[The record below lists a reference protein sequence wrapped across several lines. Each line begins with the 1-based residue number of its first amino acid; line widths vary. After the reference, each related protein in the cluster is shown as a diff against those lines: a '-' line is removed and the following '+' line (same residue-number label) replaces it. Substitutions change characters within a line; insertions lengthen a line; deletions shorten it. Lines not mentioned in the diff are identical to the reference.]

1 MGVESGK
8 WVNIQT
14 HKLRIPRMSRD
25 PIGSNKS
32 KSTWQVL
39 NLLDL
44 PYIHRKLKQTLAPCW
59 QQVAMGC
66 FGFLWT
72 CWRLTKLE
80 TCQLAKLVQYHQNIS
95 NIFKEQLK
103 VGAILKAWLPT
114 KLPSLSQERRLH
126 SNIFNNLFFYRL
138 RKNNVLLTK

>member
-1 MGVESGK
+1 MSDPPPTSSTTLSRAWAETKTGL
-8 WVNIQT
+8 
-14 HKLRIPRMSRD
+14 LRH
-25 PIGSNKS
+25 NKS
-32 KSTWQVL
+32 KSTWQVS

-72 CWRLTKLE
+72 CWRLNKLE
-80 TCQLAKLVQYHQNIS
+80 TRQVAKLVQSHQNIS
-95 NIFKEQLK
+95 NILKEQLK

-114 KLPSLSQERRLH
+114 KLPSLSQKQRLR
-126 SNIFNNLFFYRL
+126 SNILNKFFFTDWERIMCS
-138 RKNNVLLTK
+138 